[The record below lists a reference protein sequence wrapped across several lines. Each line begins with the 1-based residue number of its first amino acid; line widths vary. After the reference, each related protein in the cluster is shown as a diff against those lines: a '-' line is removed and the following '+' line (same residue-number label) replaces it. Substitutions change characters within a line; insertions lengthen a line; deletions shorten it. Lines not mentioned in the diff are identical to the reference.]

1 MKIDAERLEAML
13 ALESAGRP
21 VPAGDKGFERVLAG
35 QIGLSG
41 QPAAAPD
48 AAASPPLAGITALDP
63 LLFESPLA
71 ERTSG
76 DAGLSGIFARTD
88 DLLAQWEQ
96 YGASLDAGQASPR
109 LAWDMLRGME
119 DRLGLLRDELERLE
133 TGSEEMQA
141 VVNELEVLAAT
152 EKFKLNRGDYQ

>member
-1 MKIDAERLEAML
+1 MKIDAERLEALL

-21 VPAGDKGFERVLAG
+21 TPAGDKGFERVLAG

-41 QPAAAPD
+41 QPGATRD
-48 AAASPPLAGITALDP
+48 VAASLPLAGMTALDP
-63 LLFESPLA
+63 LLLETPVA

-76 DAGLSGIFARTD
+76 DAGLSGIFARTE

-109 LAWDMLRGME
+109 LAWNALRGMD
-119 DRLGLLRDELERLE
+119 DRLGLLRDELEKLE
-133 TGSEEMQA
+133 TGS
-141 VVNELEVLAAT
+141 
-152 EKFKLNRGDYQ
+152 